1 MSTYSHL
8 VGHEKSFKWWWWWW
22 WFSVVQIYIESYFS
36 LECVVFSMSH
46 ISKNISGPLLV
57 HFNGG
62 VPDVLIEDG
71 GSMYALS
78 I

>member
-1 MSTYSHL
+1 M
-8 VGHEKSFKWWWWWW
+8 
-22 WFSVVQIYIESYFS
+22 VQIYIESYFS